1 MAYGVVVTRVPGG
14 RGRTPILGDT
24 GRRKGRGDGVPR
36 LGAREVV
43 RVLLPAALPFVV
55 FDGHPPREA
64 GGVAVHGRREARD
77 RDDGDDDQRVA
88 ARLRLRDERCLWN
101 RARVWASSL
110 DELRLGSR
118 AGSSSGMGWRTAMLG
133 FSFRGSRVSVFLRA
147 LVRRLYSA
155 TARRA
160 LSAVRAGSGSV
171 KMLNAESTICRS
183 AKTTARESSGVKRTA
198 LERCIATPAQI
209 APRRQRRPSR
219 TAITMARPPLAPAR
233 LRDPDGYVATRERSV
248 PIFEFRSLW
257 GRHVDFAESVHLCA
271 RIIALTVCWPL

>member
-1 MAYGVVVTRVPGG
+1 
-14 RGRTPILGDT
+14 
-24 GRRKGRGDGVPR
+24 
-36 LGAREVV
+36 
-43 RVLLPAALPFVV
+43 
-55 FDGHPPREA
+55 
-64 GGVAVHGRREARD
+64 
-77 RDDGDDDQRVA
+77 
-88 ARLRLRDERCLWN
+88 
-101 RARVWASSL
+101 
-110 DELRLGSR
+110 
-118 AGSSSGMGWRTAMLG
+118 MLG

-155 TARRA
+155 TARRS

-271 RIIALTVCWPL
+271 RIIALTACWPLLARRHRPILRCRAATAITRRHTQRNRCLPTEQRGNRCQTRPSRRPKRHHCTSTRPAPHAPPTAA